1 MSATWLREVRDFNK
15 FFTTASNFPS
25 ISNFKIFEIR
35 TTGIRAR
42 LDDLTKK
49 WTDWHLPFS
58 EAIPQDKPILLAEA
72 SFLDSETRA
81 SMFEWIK
88 YVPHDHPEDK
98 AEEFLQSIANG
109 YFGYNQNNATVT
121 RQVLFDRPKPIEPAV
136 VNVPSLI
143 SSNCNWVHV
152 GFDKKSQQL
161 LKKDREG
168 VEAIATLDWLVK
180 NMKPELDQLCDSDP
194 AAKKIR
200 FSTISIRKNQTNQS
214 RSQKNEKKLRIP
226 RKTRKDNHGSDADD
240 SD

>member
-1 MSATWLREVRDFNK
+1 
-15 FFTTASNFPS
+15 
-25 ISNFKIFEIR
+25 
-35 TTGIRAR
+35 
-42 LDDLTKK
+42 
-49 WTDWHLPFS
+49 
-58 EAIPQDKPILLAEA
+58 
-72 SFLDSETRA
+72 
-81 SMFEWIK
+81 MFEWIK
-88 YVPHDHPEDK
+88 YVPHDHPADK

-121 RQVLFDRPKPIEPAV
+121 RQVLFDRPKPIKPAV

-152 GFDKKSQQL
+152 GFDKKRQQL

-194 AAKKIR
+194 AAKK
-200 FSTISIRKNQTNQS
+200 FVLAQSQSEKTKQT
-214 RSQKNEKKLRIP
+214 KAEVKKMKKKLRIP
-226 RKTRKDNHGSDADD
+226 RKTRKDNHGSDTDD